1 MTTMR
6 FLQITSDKVKNQTIL
21 WLCGMHFCW
30 GMASSMIFSLL
41 PVFIVDELGGNS
53 KSFGALEGAV
63 IFFSFMAKLF
73 AGFIMDIFKRKLP
86 MFNTGTIL
94 TIFSKLSLACAPS
107 VFFVFISKSLDR
119 FAKGLRQAPSDTIL
133 AEISEKKGFAYS
145 LRYTSNISGF
155 LSGSIITSTIVAM
168 LGKNFRLIFSLAVLP
183 AVIAIYILRT
193 KIKYD
198 DTKKYELK
206 EKQKW
211 SVKDIKNMP
220 HAYWKFIILISFLMF
235 NRFSEGF
242 ITLRAK
248 DVIPEHIGS
257 FPLFMGLYEL
267 CAISIAVLIGR
278 ISDKIDKRKI
288 LLLGICLLI
297 IADLFG
303 VFTNSTV
310 ATVCI
315 YVFAGLHMGTTQGI
329 IGAII
334 AKLAPSRLTGSAFAI
349 FYGIEGLV
357 LLLSNNLAG
366 FSADVAKAYSIS
378 GSCAPFICGG
388 MFSVLS
394 ITYIC
399 FWIRKEKNSTI

>member
-1 MTTMR
+1 MK
-6 FLQITSDKVKNQTIL
+6 FLQISSDRSKNQIIL

-63 IFFSFMAKLF
+63 IFLSFMAKLF
-73 AGFIMDIFKRKLP
+73 AGFIMDIFRRKLP
-86 MFNTGTIL
+86 MLNAGTIL
-94 TIFSKLSLACAPS
+94 TVFSKLSLACAPS

-145 LRYTSNISGF
+145 LRYTTNISGF
-155 LSGSIITSTIVAM
+155 LFGSIVTSGIVAM
-168 LGKNFRLIFSLAVLP
+168 IGKNFRLIFSLAIIP
-183 AVIAIYILRT
+183 AVIALFILRT
-193 KIKYD
+193 KIKYE

-211 SVKDIKNMP
+211 NIRDIKNMP
-220 HAYWKFIILISFLMF
+220 KAYWKFIILISLLMF

-248 DVIPEHIGS
+248 EVIPDQVGN
-257 FPLFMGLYEL
+257 FPLFMGIYEL
-267 CAISIAVLIGR
+267 CAISIAILVGR
-278 ISDKIDKRKI
+278 ISDQTDKRK
-288 LLLGICLLI
+288 LMLFGICLLI

-303 VFTNSTV
+303 VFANGIITTIF
-310 ATVCI
+310 I
-315 YVFAGLHMGTTQGI
+315 YVFAGLHIGMTQGL
-329 IGAII
+329 IGSII
-334 AKLAPSRLTGSAFAI
+334 AKLAPKNLIGSAFAI
-349 FYGIEGLV
+349 FYGIEGLI

-366 FSADVAKAYSIS
+366 FSSDLAKAMQIQ
-378 GSCAPFICGG
+378 GTAAPFICGAL
-388 MFSVLS
+388 FSFAS
-394 ITYIC
+394 IMYIYS
-399 FWIRKEKNSTI
+399 WIQREKGISI

>member
-1 MTTMR
+1 MK
-6 FLQITSDKVKNQTIL
+6 FLQISSDRSKNQIIL

-63 IFFSFMAKLF
+63 IFLSFMAKLF
-73 AGFIMDIFKRKLP
+73 AGFIMDIFRRKLP
-86 MFNTGTIL
+86 MLNAGTIL
-94 TIFSKLSLACAPS
+94 TVFSKLSLACAPS

-145 LRYTSNISGF
+145 LRYTTNISGF
-155 LSGSIITSTIVAM
+155 LFGSIVTSGIVAM
-168 LGKNFRLIFSLAVLP
+168 IGKNFRLIFSLAIIP
-183 AVIAIYILRT
+183 AVIALFILRT
-193 KIKYD
+193 KIKYE

-211 SVKDIKNMP
+211 NIRDVKNMP
-220 HAYWKFIILISFLMF
+220 KAYWKFIILISLLMF

-248 DVIPEHIGS
+248 EVIPDQVGN
-257 FPLFMGLYEL
+257 FPLFMGIYEL
-267 CAISIAVLIGR
+267 CAISIAILVGR
-278 ISDKIDKRKI
+278 ISDQTDKRK
-288 LLLGICLLI
+288 LMLFGICLLI

-303 VFTNSTV
+303 VFANGIITTIF
-310 ATVCI
+310 I
-315 YVFAGLHMGTTQGI
+315 YVFAGLHIGMTQGL
-329 IGAII
+329 IGSII
-334 AKLAPSRLTGSAFAI
+334 AKLAPKNLIGSAFAI
-349 FYGIEGLV
+349 FYGIEGLI

-366 FSADVAKAYSIS
+366 FSSDLAKAMQIQ
-378 GSCAPFICGG
+378 GTAAPFICGAL
-388 MFSVLS
+388 FSFAS
-394 ITYIC
+394 IMYIYS
-399 FWIRKEKNSTI
+399 WIQREKGISI

>member
-1 MTTMR
+1 MK
-6 FLQITSDKVKNQTIL
+6 FLQISSDRSKNQIIL

-63 IFFSFMAKLF
+63 IFLSFMAKLF
-73 AGFIMDIFKRKLP
+73 AGFIMDIFRRKLP
-86 MFNTGTIL
+86 MLNAGTIL
-94 TIFSKLSLACAPS
+94 TVFSKLSLACAPS

-145 LRYTSNISGF
+145 LRYTTNISGF
-155 LSGSIITSTIVAM
+155 LFGSIVTSGIVAM
-168 LGKNFRLIFSLAVLP
+168 IGKNFRLIFSLAIIP
-183 AVIAIYILRT
+183 AVIALFILRT
-193 KIKYD
+193 KIKYE

-211 SVKDIKNMP
+211 NIRDVKNMP
-220 HAYWKFIILISFLMF
+220 KAYWKFIILISLLMF

-248 DVIPEHIGS
+248 EVIPDQVGN
-257 FPLFMGLYEL
+257 FPLFMGIYEL
-267 CAISIAVLIGR
+267 CAISIAILVGR
-278 ISDKIDKRKI
+278 ISDQTDKRK
-288 LLLGICLLI
+288 LMLFGICLLI

-303 VFTNSTV
+303 VFANGIITTIF
-310 ATVCI
+310 I
-315 YVFAGLHMGTTQGI
+315 YVFAGLHIGMTQGL
-329 IGAII
+329 IGSII
-334 AKLAPSRLTGSAFAI
+334 AKLAPKNLIGSAFAI
-349 FYGIEGLV
+349 FYGIEGLI

-366 FSADVAKAYSIS
+366 FSSDLAKAMQIQ
-378 GSCAPFICGG
+378 GTAAPFICGAL
-388 MFSVLS
+388 FSLAS
-394 ITYIC
+394 IMYIYS
-399 FWIRKEKNSTI
+399 WIQREKGISI

>member
-1 MTTMR
+1 MK
-6 FLQITSDKVKNQTIL
+6 FLQISSDKSKNQIIL

-63 IFFSFMAKLF
+63 IFLSFMAKLF
-73 AGFIMDIFKRKLP
+73 AGFIMDIFRRKLP
-86 MFNTGTIL
+86 MLNAGTIL
-94 TIFSKLSLACAPS
+94 TVFSKLSLACAPS

-145 LRYTSNISGF
+145 LRYTTNISGF
-155 LSGSIITSTIVAM
+155 LFGSIVTSGIVAM
-168 LGKNFRLIFSLAVLP
+168 IGKNFRLIFSLAIIP
-183 AVIAIYILRT
+183 AVIALFILRT
-193 KIKYD
+193 KIKYE

-211 SVKDIKNMP
+211 NIRDVKNMP
-220 HAYWKFIILISFLMF
+220 KAYWKFIILISLLMF

-248 DVIPEHIGS
+248 EVIPDQVGN
-257 FPLFMGLYEL
+257 FPLFMGIYEL
-267 CAISIAVLIGR
+267 CAISIAILVGR
-278 ISDKIDKRKI
+278 ISDQTDKRK
-288 LLLGICLLI
+288 LMLFGICLLI

-303 VFTNSTV
+303 VFANGIITTIF
-310 ATVCI
+310 I
-315 YVFAGLHMGTTQGI
+315 YIFAGLHIGMTQGL
-329 IGAII
+329 IGSII
-334 AKLAPSRLTGSAFAI
+334 AKLAPKNLIGSAFAI
-349 FYGIEGLV
+349 FYGIEGLI

-366 FSADVAKAYSIS
+366 FSSDLAKAMQIQ
-378 GSCAPFICGG
+378 GTAAPFICGAL
-388 MFSVLS
+388 FSFAS
-394 ITYIC
+394 IMYIYS
-399 FWIRKEKNSTI
+399 WIQREKGISI

>member
-1 MTTMR
+1 MK
-6 FLQITSDKVKNQTIL
+6 FLQISSDRSKNQIIL

-63 IFFSFMAKLF
+63 IFLSFMAKLF
-73 AGFIMDIFKRKLP
+73 AGFIMDIFRRKLP
-86 MFNTGTIL
+86 MLNAGTIL
-94 TIFSKLSLACAPS
+94 TVFSKLSLACAPS

-145 LRYTSNISGF
+145 LRYTTNISGF
-155 LSGSIITSTIVAM
+155 LFGSIVTSGIVAM
-168 LGKNFRLIFSLAVLP
+168 IGKNFRLIFSLAIIP
-183 AVIAIYILRT
+183 AVIALFILRT
-193 KIKYD
+193 KIKYE

-211 SVKDIKNMP
+211 NIRDIKNMP
-220 HAYWKFIILISFLMF
+220 KAYWKFIILISLLMF

-248 DVIPEHIGS
+248 EVIPDQVGN
-257 FPLFMGLYEL
+257 FPLFMGIYEL
-267 CAISIAVLIGR
+267 CAISIAILVGR
-278 ISDKIDKRKI
+278 ISDQTDKRK
-288 LLLGICLLI
+288 LMLFGICLLI

-303 VFTNSTV
+303 VFANGIITTIF
-310 ATVCI
+310 I
-315 YVFAGLHMGTTQGI
+315 YVFAGLHIGMTQGL
-329 IGAII
+329 IGSII
-334 AKLAPSRLTGSAFAI
+334 AKLAPKNLIGSAFAI
-349 FYGIEGLV
+349 FYGIEGLI

-366 FSADVAKAYSIS
+366 FSSDLAKAMQIQ
-378 GSCAPFICGG
+378 GTAAPFICGAL
-388 MFSVLS
+388 FSLAS
-394 ITYIC
+394 IMYIYS
-399 FWIRKEKNSTI
+399 WIQREKGISI